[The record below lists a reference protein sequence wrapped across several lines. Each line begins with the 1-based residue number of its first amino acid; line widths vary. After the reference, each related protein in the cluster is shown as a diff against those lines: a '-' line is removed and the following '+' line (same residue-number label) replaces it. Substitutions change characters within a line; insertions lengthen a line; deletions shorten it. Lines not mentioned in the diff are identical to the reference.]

1 MFILSTICMIN
12 DKYSYLQVWMNAK
25 VRLTFYDSWNK
36 EVTNK
41 NSHCIQ
47 DSSWLLDSLFVSE
60 GIKST
65 CTCTRTHN
73 IHT

>member
-1 MFILSTICMIN
+1 
-12 DKYSYLQVWMNAK
+12 MNAK

-60 GIKST
+60 GIKSA